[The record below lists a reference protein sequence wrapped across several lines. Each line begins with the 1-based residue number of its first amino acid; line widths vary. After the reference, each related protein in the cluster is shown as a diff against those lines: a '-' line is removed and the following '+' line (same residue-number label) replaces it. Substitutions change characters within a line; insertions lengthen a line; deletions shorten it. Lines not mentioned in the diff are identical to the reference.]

1 MIRTARPA
9 RFILESMISHIG
21 MRSTIKQTKE
31 SRYALHS
38 RSDEKST
45 TRAAVIRECRSSSHF
60 CPLPQRQR
68 ADASLDRWRGEWGG
82 AVRGLR
88 YSVRVLDKLSR
99 RFDKP
104 LTLRE

>member
-1 MIRTARPA
+1 MKSQPFSI
-9 RFILESMISHIG
+9 
-21 MRSTIKQTKE
+21 
-31 SRYALHS
+31 YC
-38 RSDEKST
+38 EKF
-45 TRAAVIRECRSSSHF
+45 R
-60 CPLPQRQR
+60 
-68 ADASLDRWRGEWGG
+68 LDRWRREWGG